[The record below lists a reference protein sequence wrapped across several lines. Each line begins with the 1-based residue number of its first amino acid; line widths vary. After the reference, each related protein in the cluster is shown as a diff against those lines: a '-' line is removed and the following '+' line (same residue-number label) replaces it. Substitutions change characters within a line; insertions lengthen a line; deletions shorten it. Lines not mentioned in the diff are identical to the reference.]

1 MDLAQSIPS
10 LLVANCVAVLASMV
24 QTSTGMGFAMIAAP
38 LLALISFEYVPGPM
52 LLTNLFLSLLMLG
65 DGRANVV
72 QREVAFLLPTI
83 LIGTVIGAAIV
94 MLVPTETLGIL
105 FALLI
110 LLAVAITVFSKALA
124 LTARNLAIC
133 GVAVGIMGTATGIP
147 GAPLVVLYQNERI
160 EKTRPTMALVFTFS
174 YVSSLIALSFAGAF
188 SVSLAV
194 LGLLMLPGL
203 ILGYAIGKRVRGYM
217 TRAMGRFLMLSIA
230 STGAVMLL
238 LKSL

>member
-1 MDLAQSIPS
+1 
-10 LLVANCVAVLASMV
+10 
-24 QTSTGMGFAMIAAP
+24 
-38 LLALISFEYVPGPM
+38 
-52 LLTNLFLSLLMLG
+52 
-65 DGRANVV
+65 
-72 QREVAFLLPTI
+72 
-83 LIGTVIGAAIV
+83 
-94 MLVPTETLGIL
+94 
-105 FALLI
+105 
-110 LLAVAITVFSKALA
+110 
-124 LTARNLAIC
+124 
-133 GVAVGIMGTATGIP
+133 MGTATGIP

-174 YVSSLIALSFAGAF
+174 YISSLIALSFADAF